1 MPRSRL
7 LTAIEEATNPD
18 KPAPQKARKRPGP
31 KPRVDADGR
40 QVMKSRNTRRA
51 DMRSEE
57 ERAADL
63 AALYSNLDDDP
74 SVPDVA
80 YDDPALVK
88 LRNLLPHVPE
98 WELRGALAPRTDT
111 PVPASEQP
119 ASVTDQAAI
128 VADQVAPT
136 AATTQPLE
144 VTREVH
150 DPYLEVL
157 GTFTGKSIKP
167 APEGSPFSTLPTV
180 VEHTYRLV
188 ATPGEYIVQ
197 ELVDGRWQDEGRGS
211 EIGSVAFMFAYR
223 QIDCPQFHEL
233 AKTVPSV
240 RPRRQAQ
247 LDAGAAQSSQKPL
260 TGEAREHRD
269 AQVREAVAEQRA
281 RWRRCL
287 PTPQSDLTWF
297 DNI

>member
-111 PVPASEQP
+111 PVPASEQA
-119 ASVTDQAAI
+119 ASVTDQAAS
-128 VADQVAPT
+128 VTDQAAPT
-136 AATTQPLE
+136 PATTPPLE
-144 VTREVH
+144 VTREIM
-150 DPYLEVL
+150 DPYHEVL
-157 GTFTGKSIKP
+157 GTFTGKSIKQV
-167 APEGSPFSTLPTV
+167 PEGSPFGTLPTV
-180 VEHTYRLV
+180 VEHRYRLL
-188 ATPGEYIVQ
+188 ATPSDYIVQ
-197 ELVDGRWQDEGRGS
+197 ELVDGRWQDEAKGS
-211 EIGSVAFMFAYR
+211 EIGSVAFMFAWRKVDSPGFY
-223 QIDCPQFHEL
+223 EL
-233 AKTVPSV
+233 ARTVPSV

-260 TGEAREHRD
+260 IGEAREHRD
-269 AQVREAVAEQRA
+269 AEVREAVAEQRA
-281 RWRRCL
+281 RWARTM
-287 PTPQSDLTWF
+287 PTSPSMLNWIDL
-297 DNI
+297 